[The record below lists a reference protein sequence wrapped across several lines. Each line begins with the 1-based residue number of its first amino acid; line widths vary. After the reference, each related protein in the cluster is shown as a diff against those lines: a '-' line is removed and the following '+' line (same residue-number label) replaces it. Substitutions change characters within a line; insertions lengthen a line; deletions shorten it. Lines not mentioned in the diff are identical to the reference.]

1 MKTFVQIGTHNGNDE
16 FNNLVKKENPDLV
29 ILVEPNSSLNEQIIQ
44 NYSYLSE
51 QIDKDI
57 KCVIENIA
65 ITDESGPCKL
75 VIPKN
80 EVVFSNGHRHRFTDV
95 NFSLLPMDDWGEE
108 FSTLEVEGITFN
120 QLCEKYS
127 IKEIEYLQIDT
138 EGFDSQ
144 IILSIDFNKFKI
156 KKLKYEIWGFDP
168 SQSYTRY
175 GKDGKK
181 YGFVGMEKVEKKLTS
196 LGYNLIS
203 VPTQSPTDIEATLIN
218 V

>member
-16 FNNLVKKENPDLV
+16 FSTIVAKENPDLV
-29 ILVEPNSSLNEQIIQ
+29 VLIEPNSSLNEQIIQ

-57 KCVIENIA
+57 KFVLENIA
-65 ITDESGPCKL
+65 ITTESGPCKL

-80 EVVFSNGHRHRFTDV
+80 EVVFSNGHRHRYTDV

-108 FSTLEVEGITFN
+108 FDTIEVDGITFN

-127 IKEIEYLQIDT
+127 INEIDYLQIDV

-144 IILSIDFNKFKI
+144 IILSIDFDKI
-156 KKLKYEIWGFDP
+156 KINKIKYEIWGFDP
-168 SQSYTRY
+168 SESYTRY
-175 GKDGKK
+175 GKDGEK
-181 YGFVGMEKVEKKLTS
+181 YGSFGMKEVEKKLTT
-196 LGYNLIS
+196 LGYNLIP
-203 VPTQSPTDIEATLIN
+203 VPNYSPTDIEATLTN